1 MPPFSWFQKH
11 KDQLWIHIGSAA
23 SANHIFAPKW
33 AQNTKMTIFLLQS
46 GWRQKWTAPFCQCG
60 YGHNIEKN
68 IVTIDLLLKCTK
80 MQIPVKMVSK
90 IHSFIN
96 SYGKNKLWTKTMAI
110 FLCFFSPFWDKSA
123 ISRGSTSHM
132 SSELIFMVL
141 ESGGL
146 GEWKQL
152 QS

>member
-1 MPPFSWFQKH
+1 MLPPFSWFQKH

-33 AQNTKMTIFLLQS
+33 AQNTKMTIILLQS

-80 MQIPVKMVSK
+80 MQNPVKMVSK

-96 SYGKNKLWTKTMAI
+96 CYGKNK
-110 FLCFFSPFWDKSA
+110 CVFFSPFWDKSA

-132 SSELIFMVL
+132 SSKLIYLIL
-141 ESGGL
+141 ESGWPL
-146 GEWKQL
+146 EWGQL
-152 QS
+152 LR